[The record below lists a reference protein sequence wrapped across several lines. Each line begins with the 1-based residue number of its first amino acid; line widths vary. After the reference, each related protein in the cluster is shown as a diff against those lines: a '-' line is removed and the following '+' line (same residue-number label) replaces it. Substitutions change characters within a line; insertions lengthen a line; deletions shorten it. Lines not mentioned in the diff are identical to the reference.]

1 MTIGTRISL
10 AFAGLVGLMLGV
22 AALSIVQLQQA
33 SGLVEQLLDSKWRLA
48 QGAARLQGLV
58 ELNVWRDT
66 LRVNVALGQYAGEF
80 KQAFEATQAEAGTLR
95 RGLDALLDDAELRR
109 QMAEVDALAER
120 FAALTARI
128 TKLRGEGDF
137 VALQAVLGNEQAPL
151 RTEYVAALQG
161 LTRGADAA
169 AVQAARQMAERSRAA
184 QRWMGGLIGVATL
197 LAVLGAW
204 RLARGI
210 TRPVRQAVGA
220 AEAIAGGDLGI
231 AIARDGVAEVGQLQH
246 ALDRMKQG
254 LAELVAHVTTA
265 SDATA
270 QASREFAG
278 ANQDLSRRTEQTAA
292 LLQQVSSA
300 TAQLDGLA
308 RQMSGTAAQAHQSAA
323 DAAAQARSGA
333 QTVQQVV
340 ARIDEVQAN
349 NDKADEIIRLIRG
362 IALQTDIL
370 ALNAA
375 AEAAR
380 AGSAGKGF
388 AIIAEEVRL
397 LARRCGE
404 ASGDVRARLAASVQ
418 LSAHAAEAAAH
429 AGRHLGLAVDSS
441 ATVVEQLGRISADS
455 EEQSRRVEEINQRTA
470 RIEQMTQANSALVEQ
485 SAAASAG
492 LSEQAQGLVGRLRH
506 FRLA

>member
-1 MTIGTRISL
+1 MTIASRIAL
-10 AFAGLVGLMLGV
+10 AFATLIALMLAV
-22 AALSIVQLQQA
+22 AALSIVQLNQA
-33 SGLVEQLLDSKWRLA
+33 NGLIEQLLASQWRQA

-58 ELNVWRDT
+58 ELNIWRDT
-66 LRVNVALGQYAGEF
+66 LRVNVALGQYAAEF
-80 KQAFEATQAEAGTLR
+80 KRAFEATQAEAASLR
-95 RGLDALLDDAELRR
+95 RELDGLLDDAELRE
-109 QMAEVDALAER
+109 QMAAVDALSQR
-120 FAALTARI
+120 FTALTARI
-128 TKLRGEGDF
+128 GKLRGEGDF
-137 VALQAVLGNEQAPL
+137 VALQAVLNDEQAPL
-151 RTEYVAALQG
+151 RTAYVAALQR
-161 LTRGADAA
+161 LKNSADAA
-169 AVQAARQMAERSRAA
+169 AVQAARRMAEGTNAA
-184 QRWMGGLIGVATL
+184 RRWMGGLIGGAML
-197 LAVLGAW
+197 LALLCAGQ
-204 RLARGI
+204 LARGI

-231 AIARDGVAEVGQLQH
+231 AIARDGVAEVGQLQR
-246 ALDRMKQG
+246 ALERMKLG
-254 LAELVAHVTTA
+254 LAELVAHVATA

-300 TAQLDGLA
+300 TAQLDDLA
-308 RQMSGTAAQAHQSAA
+308 RQMSDTAAQAHQSAA

-333 QTVQQVV
+333 QTVQQVMT
-340 ARIDEVQAN
+340 RIGEVQAN

-380 AGSAGKGF
+380 AGPAGKGF
-388 AIIAEEVRL
+388 AIIAEDVRL

-429 AGRHLGLAVDSS
+429 AGRHLGLAVDGS
-441 ATVVEQLGRISADS
+441 AIVVEQLGRISADS

-485 SAAASAG
+485 SAAASVG
-492 LSEQAQGLVGRLRH
+492 LSEQAQSLVGRLRH

>member
-231 AIARDGVAEVGQLQH
+231 AIARD
-246 ALDRMKQG
+246 
-254 LAELVAHVTTA
+254 
-265 SDATA
+265 
-270 QASREFAG
+270 
-278 ANQDLSRRTEQTAA
+278 LS
-292 LLQQVSSA
+292 
-300 TAQLDGLA
+300 
-308 RQMSGTAAQAHQSAA
+308 
-323 DAAAQARSGA
+323 
-333 QTVQQVV
+333 
-340 ARIDEVQAN
+340 
-349 NDKADEIIRLIRG
+349 LIH
-362 IALQTDIL
+362 I
-370 ALNAA
+370 
-375 AEAAR
+375 
-380 AGSAGKGF
+380 
-388 AIIAEEVRL
+388 
-397 LARRCGE
+397 
-404 ASGDVRARLAASVQ
+404 
-418 LSAHAAEAAAH
+418 
-429 AGRHLGLAVDSS
+429 
-441 ATVVEQLGRISADS
+441 
-455 EEQSRRVEEINQRTA
+455 
-470 RIEQMTQANSALVEQ
+470 
-485 SAAASAG
+485 
-492 LSEQAQGLVGRLRH
+492 
-506 FRLA
+506 